1 MVTRILS
8 AIVLTIAWAG
18 MMPTSGAPG
27 REPSATPRRELTL
40 DLGDG
45 VTLKLVEIP
54 AGTFL
59 MGSKFSAEEVARR
72 HGGVSRLFTDEHPR
86 HEVTIGRPFY
96 MGVTP
101 VTVDQFAAFVKDS
114 GYKTDAEK
122 DGWTFVFE
130 IRDGKGVSSTADG
143 ASWRKP
149 GFEQTGNHPVVH
161 ISWQDAVAFCDWLSK
176 KSGKPVR
183 LPTEAEWEFAARA
196 GTGAPFA
203 FGESVGCRDVHFN
216 SLFPYEER
224 RERRKWY
231 IPLCIPTPRPLEV
244 GSFPPNLWGLHDM
257 HGNVQE
263 FTSSPWRDSHVDL
276 PRNGVYRRV
285 GDEEWLVVKGGS
297 WFDPA
302 VACRSAAR
310 RRRHRTEMD
319 TNLGFRVL
327 REL

>member
-1 MVTRILS
+1 
-8 AIVLTIAWAG
+8 
-18 MMPTSGAPG
+18 MPNV
-27 REPSATPRRELTL
+27 ATQRLDTPDLL
-40 DLGDG
+40 DLQQRAARAAG
-45 VTLKLVEIP
+45 VAVMFRDRSRDDVPVPEMMVIP
-54 AGTFL
+54 AGEFE
-59 MGSKFSAEEVARR
+59 MGSDASEYGHEKSESPRRYVLIERAFALGRYAVTKAE
-72 HGGVSRLFTDEHPR
+72 
-86 HEVTIGRPFY
+86 
-96 MGVTP
+96 
-101 VTVDQFAAFVKDS
+101 FAAFQAATGWMPRPEVLWPTGDRQPVFNVRP
-114 GYKTDAEK
+114 TDIEAYL
-122 DGWTFVFE
+122 
-130 IRDGKGVSSTADG
+130 
-143 ASWRKP
+143 
-149 GFEQTGNHPVVH
+149 
-161 ISWQDAVAFCDWLSK
+161 DWLRDVT
-176 KSGKPVR
+176 GKRYR
-183 LPTEAEWEFAARA
+183 LPTETEWEFAARA
-196 GTGAPFA
+196 GTRTPFA

-244 GSFPPNLWGLHDM
+244 GSFQPNLWGLHDM

-276 PRNGVYRRV
+276 PRNGAYRRV

-310 RRRHRTEMD
+310 RRRHSTEMD